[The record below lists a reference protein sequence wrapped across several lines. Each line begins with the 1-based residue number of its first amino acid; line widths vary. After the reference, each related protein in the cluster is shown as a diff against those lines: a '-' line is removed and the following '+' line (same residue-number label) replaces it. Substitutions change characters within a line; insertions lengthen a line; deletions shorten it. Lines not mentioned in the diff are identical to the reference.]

1 VLGGSFKKPEGTEF
15 PNFIE
20 NQETRQKTKNGWF
33 QFKTQISNL
42 TIEIGEPTGFTAYP
56 TSFFGLS
63 FIFFILLFEAF

>member
-1 VLGGSFKKPEGTEF
+1 MRAHVLGGSFKKPEGTEF

-42 TIEIGEPTGFTAYP
+42 TNRNR
-56 TSFFGLS
+56 
-63 FIFFILLFEAF
+63 